1 MHNFKELK
9 VWQKSRAFVKDVYVL
24 TSGFP
29 SDERFGITTQFRRA
43 SVSIPLNIAEG
54 AGKSTDPDFCRFLD
68 NAFGSA
74 VEAETLLYLSHDLG
88 FKSDKNRH
96 DYLTRVVE
104 IQKMIHSLI
113 QKLRKGLDT

>member
-1 MHNFKELK
+1 MTNK
-9 VWQKSRAFVKDVYVL
+9 
-24 TSGFP
+24 FP
-29 SDERFGITTQFRRA
+29 PDERFGMTMQFRRA

-74 VEAETLLYLSHDLG
+74 VEAETLIYIAFDLG
-88 FKSDKNRH
+88 FIDTTTQENFLSK
-96 DYLTRVVE
+96 VAE

-113 QKLRKGLDT
+113 QRLRNSPNPPAS